1 MTGQKKTTDIT
12 DAVHRD
18 RHNQITGTFLA
29 ASHVW
34 QLNQSSKRKH
44 MTTAGAPISRVIVV
58 SDRDRGPLAA
68 VGRNIGEDPYSATST
83 STARHLPMSTTEA
96 SASLAAAAVSY
107 GHGHDITLPTSAD
120 RSADAW

>member
-1 MTGQKKTTDIT
+1 MTGQKKTTDTT

-18 RHNQITGTFLA
+18 RGHQITGTGLA

-44 MTTAGAPISRVIVV
+44 MTTDGARIGRVVVV

-68 VGRNIGEDPYSATST
+68 VGRYIDEDPFSAMST
-83 STARHLPMSTTEA
+83 STALHLAKSTTEA
-96 SASLAAAAVSY
+96 GPSLAAPAVSY
-107 GHGHDITLPTSAD
+107 GTATTSTLPTNVGSV
-120 RSADAW
+120 R